1 MIEVLPADNLRT
13 FKNFLYF
20 PYQLYRGNS
29 LWVPPLF
36 RDVKEQFSPHN
47 PFFQHA
53 EVAPFIAQ
61 LKGKTV
67 GRITAIYNRAHINF
81 TGEKAGFFG
90 FFDCINESMVAKA
103 LIEKAGKWLREKG
116 IFVMRGPMN
125 FSSNEEWGLLIEGFD
140 KPPMLMM
147 PYNFPYI
154 ASLLEGCGLTKA
166 KDLFAYI
173 IDVPETLPKKT
184 FRVATIAEKQGIRV
198 RPINLKNF
206 QQEMLIFKRIYN
218 AAWEKN
224 WGFIPMTDE
233 EIEYRARK
241 LKPLIVPELSLI
253 AECNGRPIGLMMF
266 LPDFNYVLK
275 KLNGHLFPLGIVKAL
290 WYSRRIKDIRLL
302 LLGIRSGF
310 RRRGV
315 DSLLLIDGLK
325 ALKEKGF
332 HHVEF
337 SWVLEDNFPVQRII
351 ETVKGK
357 LYKKYRVYEMKI

>member
-1 MIEVLPADNLRT
+1 
-13 FKNFLYF
+13 
-20 PYQLYRGNS
+20 
-29 LWVPPLF
+29 
-36 RDVKEQFSPHN
+36 
-47 PFFQHA
+47 
-53 EVAPFIAQ
+53 
-61 LKGKTV
+61 
-67 GRITAIYNRAHINF
+67 
-81 TGEKAGFFG
+81 
-90 FFDCINESMVAKA
+90 
-103 LIEKAGKWLREKG
+103 
-116 IFVMRGPMN
+116 
-125 FSSNEEWGLLIEGFD
+125 
-140 KPPMLMM
+140 
-147 PYNFPYI
+147 
-154 ASLLEGCGLTKA
+154 
-166 KDLFAYI
+166 
-173 IDVPETLPKKT
+173 
-184 FRVATIAEKQGIRV
+184 
-198 RPINLKNF
+198 
-206 QQEMLIFKRIYN
+206 
-218 AAWEKN
+218 
-224 WGFIPMTDE
+224 MTDE